1 MLAVTSKTLMSN
13 EVADSLLAVTS
24 KLPSSVNEV
33 TKTGILLHGSSYA
46 LSRHTFFETKDN
58 VVLQLLKSSLS
69 NEVADSLLSV
79 TK

>member
-1 MLAVTSKTLMSN
+1 MIKAIRFRVIPFS
-13 EVADSLLAVTS
+13 
-24 KLPSSVNEV
+24 
-33 TKTGILLHGSSYA
+33 
-46 LSRHTFFETKDN
+46 ETKDN